1 MPASLLASTP
11 APASSLVSILVPMPV
26 LEPGQ
31 GWPGA
36 SVYAGQGW
44 LGASVNAGQAPTPGS
59 VLGRVKRY
67 RQRWSRGGVG
77 IGAGLAPG
85 MMAVAVMAVAAVM
98 PAPSPR
104 HLS

>member
-1 MPASLLASTP
+1 MPAP
-11 APASSLVSILVPMPV
+11 SLVSILVPMPV

-31 GWPGA
+31 GWP
-36 SVYAGQGW
+36 
-44 LGASVNAGQAPTPGS
+44 GASVNAGQAPTPGS

>member
-1 MPASLLASTP
+1 MPAP
-11 APASSLVSILVPMPV
+11 SLVSILVPMPV

-36 SVYAGQGW
+36 SVYAGQGRP
-44 LGASVNAGQAPTPGS
+44 GASVNAELAPTLS
-59 VLGRVKRY
+59 Q
-67 RQRWSRGGVG
+67 RQRWASANAEVG
-77 IGAGLAPG
+77 AGAGLAPG
-85 MMAVAVMAVAAVM
+85 MMAPAVM